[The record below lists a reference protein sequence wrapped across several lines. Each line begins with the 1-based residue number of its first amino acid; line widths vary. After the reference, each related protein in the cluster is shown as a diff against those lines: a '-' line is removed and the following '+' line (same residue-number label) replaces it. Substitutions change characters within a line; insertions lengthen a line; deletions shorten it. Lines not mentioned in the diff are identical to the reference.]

1 MPYIVGVVRRL
12 ARRAPDRP
20 SEQMT
25 VGQSWR
31 YALRRGFRAGLSG
44 LRRIAYFPRRQ
55 LRRWRTPDAP
65 PVATDNGV
73 PARSVHRIRC
83 AEVWGGIHNA
93 DLECVTSGVR
103 ASLHSSA
110 CDGGRGGDVYYFSV
124 CGADSLTRVALA
136 DVTGHGEAVSRVG
149 QWLYDALAARMN
161 SLRGDRVLGELNDLA
176 EHYGFDAIS
185 TLAVV
190 QYYRRKTRLYVSYA
204 GHPPALVYR
213 QHLRTWQSAE
223 VPEGAGLVNLPIG
236 VSDQTHYAQ
245 HAISLA
251 SGDRVLLYTDGV
263 IEAPGRNGS
272 QFGMERLVSIAQASG
287 EKTLSELKTAV
298 MDAVREH
305 TGGPL
310 DHGDVTVLAIEVI

>member
-1 MPYIVGVVRRL
+1 M
-12 ARRAPDRP
+12 AD
-20 SEQMT
+20 
-25 VGQSWR
+25 SWR
-31 YALRRGFRAGLSG
+31 YALRKAFRVGLSA
-44 LRRIAYFPRRQ
+44 LRRIVYFPRRQ
-55 LRRWRTPDAP
+55 LSRWSVPDAP
-65 PVATDNGV
+65 PATTVDGT
-73 PARSVHRIRC
+73 PARAVHRIRC

-176 EHYGFDAIS
+176 EHYGFAAIS

-204 GHPPALVYR
+204 GHPPALVFR
-213 QHLRTWQSAE
+213 QQLRTWQPAE

-236 VSDQTHYAQ
+236 VSDQTHYQQ
-245 HAISLA
+245 HAIPLA

-263 IEAPGRNGS
+263 LEAPGRDGS
-272 QFGMERLVSIAQASG
+272 QFGLERLVSIAQASNG
-287 EKTLSELKTAV
+287 KTLFEFKTAV

-310 DHGDVTVLAIEVI
+310 EHDDVTVLAMEVI